1 MNAAILAHDDRR
13 QRAPE
18 ILVVD
23 DDEMVRDVVVES
35 IKAVGFSVDVCGNG
49 AEALLRNETQHYD
62 LIITDM
68 RLPGVDGLTLIKKL
82 KADQSNT
89 DVMVITGFG
98 TVENAVECMKAGAVE
113 YLIKPFTVDQ
123 IQVAVKRALEVRELR
138 RQAKEREFYK
148 ELSYVDA
155 LTGVRN
161 RRYFDEALAAEL
173 DQSCRS
179 GSSLVLLLI
188 DIDDFKLYNDM
199 NGHQRGDEALAKIGE
214 LFKSTCRGYDIVT
227 RYGGEEFAILFP
239 GVTIENALVL
249 AQRVLQEVRKT
260 KFEGADKLPSGSL
273 TVSIGVACCPVHA
286 HSAKDLVRCADQA
299 LYDAKRAGKNM
310 VQMCSIEDG
319 TCVAQTPDYTEKD

>member
-1 MNAAILAHDDRR
+1 MNAAILSHDDRR
-13 QRAPE
+13 KRIPE

-35 IKAVGFSVDVCGNG
+35 IKAVGFNVDVCGDG
-49 AEALLRNETQHYD
+49 AEALLKNETQHYD

-68 RLPGVDGLTLIKKL
+68 RLPGLDGLTLIKML
-82 KADQSNT
+82 KSNQSNT

-123 IQVAVKRALEVRELR
+123 IQVAVKRAVEVRELR

-173 DQSCRS
+173 DQACRA

-188 DIDDFKLYNDM
+188 DIDNFKLYNDM
-199 NGHQRGDEALAKIGE
+199 NGHQRGDEALARMGE
-214 LFKSTCRGYDIVT
+214 LFKSACRGYDIVT

-239 GVTIENALVL
+239 GVSIENALVL
-249 AQRVLQEVRKT
+249 SQRVLKEVRAT
-260 KFEGADKLPSGSL
+260 KFEGEENLPTGSL

-286 HSAKDLVRCADQA
+286 HNAKDLIRCADEA
-299 LYDAKRAGKNM
+299 LYDAKREGKNM
-310 VQMCSIEDG
+310 VKMC
-319 TCVAQTPDYTEKD
+319 ALTEE